1 MILTTS
7 HGPQSH
13 YECTPGAGST
23 GQHRTRPLSMG
34 SPRSTQEERT
44 SHVTATA
51 PQAGAL
57 RGGTP
62 IKKPWGCP
70 AAWVMPGKVTR
81 TPPLELTLPQAP
93 PQPLGLSLS
102 LRFTLLLSFP
112 ARHEVILALTAP
124 PSAGFAKAVRAKRTT
139 SRTLGFT
146 FCIFKGRRQGKR
158 QGRQSGV
165 VITSIN
171 ERPEAPG
178 KKHPFQT
185 NVCQHAEVTLL
196 K

>member
-57 RGGTP
+57 RGGDP
-62 IKKPWGCP
+62 HQE
-70 AAWVMPGKVTR
+70 A
-81 TPPLELTLPQAP
+81 
-93 PQPLGLSLS
+93 LGLSRSLGHARQGDKDTSPGADTATGTTSTSGALS
-102 LRFTLLLSFP
+102 LTPF
-112 ARHEVILALTAP
+112 HLA
-124 PSAGFAKAVRAKRTT
+124 
-139 SRTLGFT
+139 
-146 FCIFKGRRQGKR
+146 
-158 QGRQSGV
+158 
-165 VITSIN
+165 
-171 ERPEAPG
+171 
-178 KKHPFQT
+178 PFLACPT
-185 NVCQHAEVTLL
+185 
-196 K
+196 